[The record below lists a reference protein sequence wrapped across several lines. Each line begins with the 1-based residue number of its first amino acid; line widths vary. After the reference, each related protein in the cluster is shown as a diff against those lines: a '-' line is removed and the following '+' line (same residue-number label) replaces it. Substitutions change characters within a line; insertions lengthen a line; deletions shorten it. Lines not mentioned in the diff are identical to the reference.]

1 MVSTMPMG
9 FIDRAWLRMDSAQN
23 PMVIT
28 AVLGFE
34 QDGGLPFSTFVD
46 VVVARLALQAR
57 FRRRPRSRRRGD
69 VWVELP
75 GFDARAHV
83 ERVDGVGADDEA
95 PAPPRRAGRRG
106 AVHGKGVVSVLEPAG
121 AEG

>member
-75 GFDARAHV
+75 GL
-83 ERVDGVGADDEA
+83 RVMV
-95 PAPPRRAGRRG
+95 AG
-106 AVHGKGVVSVLEPAG
+106 
-121 AEG
+121 